1 MVRCQRIRTLLV
13 TRFPAEGRGE
23 ILGLAFVKAV
33 NGRLLEASLMLTGGA
48 GLENV
53 GQWVE
58 AGAVAFRGGGN
69 LTVGAVPGEYE
80 AISKLARE
88 PVGKGSKRS
97 AGNEHDK
104 ILELRRRAFCS
115 GTA

>member
-1 MVRCQRIRTLLV
+1 
-13 TRFPAEGRGE
+13 
-23 ILGLAFVKAV
+23 
-33 NGRLLEASLMLTGGA
+33 MLTGGV

-58 AGAVAFRGGGN
+58 AGAVAFGGGGN
-69 LTVGAVPGEYE
+69 LTVGAETGDYE
-80 AISKLARE
+80 SISRLARE
-88 PVGKGSKRS
+88 LVRKGSKRS

-104 ILELRRRAFCS
+104 ILELRRRAFCP

>member
-1 MVRCQRIRTLLV
+1 
-13 TRFPAEGRGE
+13 
-23 ILGLAFVKAV
+23 
-33 NGRLLEASLMLTGGA
+33 MLTGGA

-58 AGAVAFRGGGN
+58 AGAVAFGGGGN
-69 LTVGAVPGEYE
+69 LTAGAETSDYE
-80 AISKLARE
+80 SMSKLARE
-88 PVGKGSKRS
+88 PLGKGSKRS

-104 ILELRRRAFCS
+104 IVEFRRRAFCP